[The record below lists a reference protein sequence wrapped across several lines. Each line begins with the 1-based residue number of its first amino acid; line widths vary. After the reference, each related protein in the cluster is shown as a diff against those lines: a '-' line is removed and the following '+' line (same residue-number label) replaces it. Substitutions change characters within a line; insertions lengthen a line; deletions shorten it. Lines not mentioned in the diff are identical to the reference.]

1 MKCSSDRTLSF
12 QCSQVYVILCL
23 QVHLYESI
31 KPLFANKPLLVVLS
45 KSDVV
50 KLAELP
56 ADRREAFK
64 PFEKEGVPL
73 VEMSS
78 LTGDGVMQVKTDACE
93 ALLAFRVDQKL
104 RTKKV
109 EGVLNRLHVA
119 MPAQRDGKPRPPC
132 IPGTKSLLFVMK
144 VI

>member
-1 MKCSSDRTLSF
+1 M
-12 QCSQVYVILCL
+12 
-23 QVHLYESI
+23 HLYESI

-45 KSDVV
+45 KSDVT
-50 KLAELP
+50 KLSELP

-64 PFEKEGVPL
+64 PFEQESVSL
-73 VEMSS
+73 LEMSS
-78 LTGDGVMQVKTDACE
+78 LTGEGVMEVKTEACE

-109 EGVLNRLHVA
+109 EGILNRLHVA

-132 IPGTKSLLFVMK
+132 IPGM
-144 VI
+144 